1 MSYET
6 VRISELAKE
15 LGLPSK
21 EVVEKF
27 AQIGVVNKTHS
38 STVTQDQIKRL
49 KSFIADGGV
58 KKTAKPKAFVVKKAK
73 PVEPEVKPEPVVE
86 EKKAV
91 SVEEKK
97 PLIEKVERP
106 KVKARKISAGTV
118 EVISD
123 RQKMRKLLASK
134 R

>member
-27 AQIGVVNKTHS
+27 AQIGVTNKTHS

-58 KKTAKPKAFVVKKAK
+58 KKTSKPKAFVVKKAK
-73 PVEPEVKPEPVVE
+73 AVETEKTEKAPKKEVETKPIV
-86 EKKAV
+86 
-91 SVEEKK
+91 
-97 PLIEKVERP
+97 EKVERP
-106 KVKARKISAGTV
+106 KIEKVEIPKV
-118 EVISD
+118 EVVNPVS
-123 RQKMRKLLASK
+123 
-134 R
+134 

>member
-27 AQIGVVNKTHS
+27 AQIGVTNKTHS
-38 STVTQDQIKRL
+38 STVTQDQ
-49 KSFIADGGV
+49 
-58 KKTAKPKAFVVKKAK
+58 
-73 PVEPEVKPEPVVE
+73 
-86 EKKAV
+86 
-91 SVEEKK
+91 
-97 PLIEKVERP
+97 
-106 KVKARKISAGTV
+106 
-118 EVISD
+118 
-123 RQKMRKLLASK
+123 SK